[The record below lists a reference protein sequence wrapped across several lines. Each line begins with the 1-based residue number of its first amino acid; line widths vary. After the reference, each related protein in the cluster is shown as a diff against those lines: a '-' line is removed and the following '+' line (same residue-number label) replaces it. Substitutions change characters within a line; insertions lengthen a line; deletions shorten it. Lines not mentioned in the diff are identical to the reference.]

1 MPASLPGMSRPR
13 LRAPSRRASVP
24 PGQSD
29 HTGAQGGDDHLLQ
42 SSIMVALGGA
52 VGSLG
57 RFWLAE
63 ALVAIGM
70 TWFPWATLVANV
82 TGSFLI
88 GLIAALTGPDGRL
101 LIDPDWRLFWLV
113 GLCGGYTTFSS
124 FSLQTLTLVQGG
136 EWTKAGLNVAA
147 SVALCLV
154 AVALGFALATHF
166 NRLES
171 A

>member
-1 MPASLPGMSRPR
+1 MRGMN
-13 LRAPSRRASVP
+13 
-24 PGQSD
+24 Q
-29 HTGAQGGDDHLLQ
+29 LLQ

-52 VGSLG
+52 VGSLA

-63 ALVAIGM
+63 ALVALGM

-82 TGSFLI
+82 SGSFLI

-101 LIDPDWRLFWLV
+101 LVSPDVRLFWMV

-124 FSLQTLTLVQGG
+124 FSLQTLTLAQNGD
-136 EWTKAGLNVAA
+136 WTKAGLNIALSLV
-147 SVALCLV
+147 LCLLAV
-154 AVALGFALATHF
+154 AVGFAIATHF
-166 NRLES
+166 NRLEG

>member
-1 MPASLPGMSRPR
+1 MLLMRGMN
-13 LRAPSRRASVP
+13 
-24 PGQSD
+24 Q
-29 HTGAQGGDDHLLQ
+29 LLQ

-52 VGSLG
+52 VGSLA

-63 ALVAIGM
+63 ALVALGM

-82 TGSFLI
+82 SGSFLI

-101 LIDPDWRLFWLV
+101 LVSPDVRLFWMV

-124 FSLQTLTLVQGG
+124 FSLQTLTLAQGG
-136 EWTKAGLNVAA
+136 EWAKAGLNIALSLV
-147 SVALCLV
+147 LCLLAV
-154 AVALGFALATHF
+154 AVGFAVATHF
-166 NRLES
+166 NRLEG